1 MKLFTKTKQ
10 SILFLLGI
18 LLLSLLFASFFPFL
32 EGMDEGMDEKALVKD
47 LHEDIVKHKAK
58 NVEEDELLEDEEKKI
73 NKLENYLKVLEGKE
87 DKIVND
93 LKGLLN
99 KLSGEEKQTVQ
110 QIISEVADII

>member
-18 LLLSLLFASFFPFL
+18 LFLSLLFASFFHYS
-32 EGMDEGMDEKALVKD
+32 EGMDEKALMKD
-47 LHEDIVKHKAK
+47 LQEDIVKHKAK
-58 NVEEDELLEDEEKKI
+58 NVEEDELLEDEENKI
-73 NKLENYLKVLEGKE
+73 NKFENYLKELEGKE
-87 DKIVND
+87 AKIIED

-110 QIISEVADII
+110 QIISEVTDII